1 MKQYPPVVRPKLV
14 AAVQSPSD
22 VVSSHYNNGDVI
34 VVFRD
39 GSAARGI
46 HYASGKHV
54 WELYLPAPDYSAL
67 FERTTS
73 TTDTEG

>member
-1 MKQYPPVVRPKLV
+1 MKQYTPPVVRPKLV

-46 HYASGKHV
+46 HHASGKHV
-54 WELYLPAPDYSAL
+54 WEL
-67 FERTTS
+67 
-73 TTDTEG
+73 